1 MKNSLKIFFIISSI
15 CLLNACTKK
24 VDSGDF
30 DVQAW
35 LDDARGCNGARSE
48 MLDDLRELKPNL
60 LGHYQKRI
68 IKVLG
73 EPEEQE
79 LYKRSQVYYIYFIDP
94 AEGCPDAEQNPRKLE
109 IRFTALGIAN
119 EVNIR

>member
-1 MKNSLKIFFIISSI
+1 MKNFLKISLLISSI
-15 CLLNACTKK
+15 CLLSACTKK
-24 VDSGDF
+24 VDTGDF
-30 DVQAW
+30 DTEAW
-35 LDDARGCNGARSE
+35 LADAKGCNGTRAE
-48 MLDDLRELKPNL
+48 MVEDLRTLKPSL

-79 LYKRSQVYYIYFIDP
+79 LYRRSQVYYIYYIDP
-94 AEGCPDAEQNPRKLE
+94 AGDCPNAIQNPRKLQV
-109 IRFTALGIAN
+109 RFTALGIAN

>member
-1 MKNSLKIFFIISSI
+1 MKRALHFILIFSLASLTLS
-15 CLLNACTKK
+15 CTKK

-30 DVQAW
+30 DIKAW
-35 LDDARGCNGARSE
+35 QDDARGCNGVRAD
-48 MLDDLRELKPNL
+48 MGDDLLELKPKL

-73 EPEEQE
+73 DPEEQE
-79 LYKRSQVYYIYFIDP
+79 LYRRSQTYYIYYIDP
-94 AEGCPDAEQNPRKLE
+94 AGDCSDAIQNPRRLE
-109 IRFTALGIAN
+109 VRFTALGIAN

>member
-1 MKNSLKIFFIISSI
+1 MKKQLLTILFIVLI
-15 CLLNACTKK
+15 CSTMGCTKK
-24 VDSGDF
+24 VDTGDF
-30 DVQAW
+30 NVEDW
-35 LDDARGCNGARSE
+35 LADARGCNGVRAQ
-48 MLDDLRELKPNL
+48 MADDLQELKPNL

-79 LYKRSQVYYIYFIDP
+79 LYRRSQTYYIYYIDP
-94 AEGCPDAEQNPRKLE
+94 AEDCANGVQNPRKLE
-109 IRFTALGIAN
+109 VRFTALGIAN

>member
-1 MKNSLKIFFIISSI
+1 MKNVLKISLIIGSMCQMS
-15 CLLNACTKK
+15 ACTKK
-24 VDSGDF
+24 VDTGDF
-30 DVQAW
+30 DVEAW
-35 LDDARGCNGARSE
+35 QEDTKACNGTRSE
-48 MLDDLRELKPNL
+48 MVEALLTLKPNL

-79 LYKRSQVYYIYFIDP
+79 LYKRSQVYYIYYIDP
-94 AEGCPDAEQNPRKLE
+94 AGDCTDAVQNPRKLE
-109 IRFTALGIAN
+109 VRFTALGIAN

>member
-1 MKNSLKIFFIISSI
+1 MKKKIQFVVLLSSI
-15 CLLNACTKK
+15 CLLSACTKK

-30 DVQAW
+30 DVEAW
-35 LDDARGCNGARSE
+35 LDDSKGCHGVRATMSE
-48 MLDDLRELKPNL
+48 DLAELKPKL

-73 EPEEQE
+73 DPEEQE
-79 LYKRSQVYYIYFIDP
+79 LYRRSQTYYIYYIDP
-94 AEGCPDAEQNPRKLE
+94 AGDCPDAIQNPRKLE
-109 IRFTALGIAN
+109 VRFTALGIAN